1 MTPSRSVLA
10 RWLVA
15 LVLCTLWLAAAGCG
29 GGDGSSVTG
38 PSDSSGS
45 SGSSGSGT
53 GQLVIDLSRTSI
65 TGTEG
70 NTGDRYGTYHTYTVT
85 VGLRAVRDVNLRY
98 IDMTLYSDQEHTA
111 QIISF
116 RIAASEILNQ
126 VHLDSGR
133 SYQTTA
139 ATRIDSDPTHPY
151 AVTAKLEATY
161 ADNSGQEGFTVSA
174 FTTVAPLP
182 PQ

>member
-1 MTPSRSVLA
+1 MAPSRSVLTGP
-10 RWLVA
+10 LLA
-15 LVLCTLWLAAAGCG
+15 LISCSLWLFAPSCG

-45 SGSSGSGT
+45 SGSSGSSSGP
-53 GQLVIDLSRTSI
+53 LVIDLSRTSI

-85 VGLRAVRDVNLRY
+85 VGLRAVNDVNVRY
-98 IDMTLYSDQEHTA
+98 LDLTLYSDQEHTA

-116 RIAASEILNQ
+116 RIAGSEMLSQ

-139 ATRIDSDPTHPY
+139 ATKIDSDPTHLY
-151 AVTAKLEATY
+151 AVTAKLEVAY
-161 ADNSGQEGFTVSA
+161 ADNAGREGYSVSA